1 MVALNKVSSMKV
13 GIIGSGNI
21 GSTLARNLK
30 ALGHEVLIAN
40 SRGPSTLAGFATE
53 TNVVAA
59 TVEQAA
65 QASDLVII
73 AVPQLAVADLPLDV
87 LRANP
92 AVVVDAGN
100 YYPTRDG
107 TVAQVEA
114 GATDS
119 EWIAS
124 VLGRPVI
131 KAFNNILADSLAKR
145 GNLSGNGERVAL
157 SVAGDDAKAKQLV
170 QDVIRQ
176 LGFDAID
183 GGTLAE
189 SWRQQPGTPAYCK
202 DLSATQLKKAL
213 ASASKGEIK
222 NYRKA
227 ADEAA
232 APYLTPFKA
241 K

>member
-1 MVALNKVSSMKV
+1 MDI

-30 ALGHEVLIAN
+30 ALGHQVLIAN
-40 SRGPSTLAGFATE
+40 SRGPSTLAEFAAE
-53 TNVVAA
+53 TGVIAA

-65 QASDLVII
+65 QAADLVII
-73 AVPQLAVADLPLDV
+73 AVPQLAVANLPLEV
-87 LRANP
+87 LQANS

-107 TVAQVEA
+107 VVPQVEA

-131 KAFNNILADSLAKR
+131 KAFNNILAESLAKR
-145 GNLSGNGERVAL
+145 GTPGGAGERIAL
-157 SVAGDDAKAKQLV
+157 SVAGDDNRAKQLV
-170 QDVIRQ
+170 HGVIRA

-183 GGTLAE
+183 GGALAE

-202 DLSATQLKKAL
+202 DLDAVNLEAAL
-213 ASASKGEIK
+213 ASANKADIGK
-222 NYRKA
+222 YRRE

-232 APYLTPFKA
+232 APYITPFRG
-241 K
+241 